1 MRYPPPSPW
10 QPGQSWQVPGNPSML
25 ASQAERERAVDV
37 LRAAFGEGRL
47 QQREFEQ
54 RVARA
59 YAARTIGEL
68 SVLVADVPQG
78 PAPMPPTPVAMPPA
92 VPQPY
97 LPVLSRPVNGKAVA
111 SLVLGL
117 MTMVTFGVTGLPAV
131 ITGHMALSELRS
143 SGESGDAQAVIGLI
157 MGWLS
162 IAAWMV
168 FFVFLVIAV

>member
-1 MRYPPPSPW
+1 VS
-10 QPGQSWQVPGNPSML
+10 GNPSML

-37 LRAAFGEGRL
+37 LRAAFGEGRM

-68 SVLVADVPQG
+68 SVLVADLPQG
-78 PAPMPPTPVAMPPA
+78 PSPMPPTPVAMLP
-92 VPQPY
+92 VPSPY
-97 LPVLSRPVNGKAVA
+97 LPVPARPVNGKAVA

-131 ITGHMALSELRS
+131 ITGHMALSDLRS
-143 SGESGDAQAVIGLI
+143 SGESGDAQAMIGLVL
-157 MGWLS
+157 GWLS

-168 FFVFLVIAV
+168 FFVFLVVAV

>member
-1 MRYPPPSPW
+1 
-10 QPGQSWQVPGNPSML
+10 ML